1 MQYFNLTCTCNA
13 VLNNILVNI
22 STSIIQKVLTSFE
35 CILPY
40 LNLLHRIL
48 PIFTFKT
55 MQKIKKV
62 QIPFGIGDVLYLN
75 AEERSEVRKRYLCL
89 P

>member
-22 STSIIQKVLTSFE
+22 STSIIQKVLSSVE
-35 CILPY
+35 CISPY
-40 LNLLHRIL
+40 LNLLNRIL

-55 MQKIKKV
+55 MQKIK
-62 QIPFGIGDVLYLN
+62 IPFGIGDVLYLN